1 MQVEAMEKNRWRFG
15 ETKNHPKNV
24 TLFEGVQHAFLNCH
38 CNKTRMFHK
47 PQWK

>member
-24 TLFEGVQHAFLNCH
+24 TLFEGGQHAIEL
-38 CNKTRMFHK
+38 
-47 PQWK
+47 PLQ